1 MKEFSKVKVLYPY
14 PMKLSNGYTYMLSIL
29 QFLNSLSNY
38 YEVIL
43 LSLDKECEIKN
54 YFKNIL
60 NVELN
65 KNLKIVTIS
74 NKFFFLK
81 SNKLFFFRNLKKY
94 ITNNH
99 SSERLLIYSRDLKQM
114 RLCLKKLRK
123 LNRIS
128 FAFEVHQI
136 LSENYKKKGE
146 KDNANK
152 LERLERFVFGNADFL
167 ISITKTLEIEI
178 HNKYDSKARLI
189 VLPVGFNKDF
199 LLAKKNQIDADVIYT
214 GNFSDWKG
222 LDTLIEAVSIIK
234 YTHNKNIRVKL
245 IGARK
250 GDQIKYIEICKKFNV
265 SDLIDIVPR
274 MAHKKILHFLESSL
288 IGVLPNKY
296 LDDGA
301 LYTSPLKLYEYLGA
315 GLKVVA
321 SRLPSIESNISDSL
335 VYFFE
340 PENPS
345 DLAEKIIYA
354 LSDQNFDKHIVQTF
368 ARNFTW
374 EARAEKFYFFI
385 NENLNN

>member
-1 MKEFSKVKVLYPY
+1 MSSKIKVIYPY
-14 PMKLSNGYTYMLSIL
+14 PMKLSNGYSYMLSIL

-43 LSLDKECEIKN
+43 LSLDKESEIKR

-60 NVELN
+60 NIEFN

-94 ITNNH
+94 IINNY
-99 SSERLLIYSRDLKQM
+99 SNERLLIYSRDLKQM
-114 RLCLKKLRK
+114 KLCLEKLRNRK
-123 LNRIS
+123 RIS
-128 FAFEVHQI
+128 FAFEAHQI

-146 KDNANK
+146 KDNAKK
-152 LERLERFVFGNADFL
+152 LERLEKFVFRNVDLL
-167 ISITKTLEIEI
+167 ISITGTLEIEI
-178 HNKYDSKARLI
+178 QKKYNSKAKLLI
-189 VLPVGFNKDF
+189 LPVGFNEDF
-199 LLAKKNQIDADVIYT
+199 LLAKKNQIDTDVIYT

-222 LDTLIEAVSIIK
+222 LDILIEAVSIIK
-234 YTHNKNIRVKL
+234 YTYEKNIRVKL
-245 IGARK
+245 VGARVN
-250 GDQIKYIEICKKFNV
+250 DQIKYNEICKKFNV
-265 SDLIDIVPR
+265 TDLIDIVPR
-274 MAHKKILHFLESSL
+274 IEHKKILRLLESSL
-288 IGVLPNKY
+288 IGALPNKY

-321 SRLPSIESNISDSL
+321 SRLPSIESNINDSL

-345 DLAEKIIYA
+345 DLAKKIIYA
-354 LSDQNFDKHIVQTF
+354 LSDQSFNRNRVQNFAKK
-368 ARNFTW
+368 FTW
-374 EARAEKFYFFI
+374 EARAEKFYLFI
-385 NENLNN
+385 NENLNH